1 MKKLISFL
9 LLTVMAVMLQGC
21 IVKSLHPFFKE
32 SDVIFKKELLTTW
45 TDQDGGQW
53 SIRPFKEKAN
63 AYEMHF
69 LHNGE
74 KDVVFLAHL
83 FLLNN
88 ELYFDFL
95 PLSDGVENESLTLFN
110 LHLMPTH
117 SIAKIAV
124 LNKDE
129 IQVKWLNEG
138 WMWSLFDQNRI
149 KISHE
154 VIYDEAPEN
163 DQDKTYVLTASTEEL
178 QKFVVKYGGEDAA
191 FDGDNTVWLTLKKYN

>member
-9 LLTVMAVMLQGC
+9 FLTVMAVLLQGC
-21 IVKSLHPFFKE
+21 IVKSLHPFFHE
-32 SDVIFKKELLTTW
+32 SDIIFKKELLATW
-45 TDQDGGQW
+45 TDQDGSQW
-53 SIRPFKEKAN
+53 SIRPFKEKTN

-95 PLSDGVENESLTLFN
+95 PLSDGVEEESLSLFN
-110 LHLMPTH
+110 LHLLPTH
-117 SIAKIAV
+117 SIAKVAV
-124 LNKDE
+124 VNKNE
-129 IQVKWLNEG
+129 IQIKWFNEE
-138 WMWSLFDQNRI
+138 WMQSLFDQNRI

-154 VIYDEAPEN
+154 VIDEMPKEE
-163 DQDKTYVLTASTEEL
+163 DKMYILTASTEEL
-178 QKFVVKYGGEDAA
+178 QKFVVKYGSEDAA
-191 FDGDNTVWLTLKKYN
+191 FDDSNTVWLTLKRSN